1 MSAAGQERE
10 TEERRREAL
19 KLNFDY
25 LKHLST
31 LAGATALVE
40 LAVYKEVG
48 VGLSSLGTSLL
59 LLAVCVG
66 ACLYNMGLIS
76 GDMQSGEYASGGLYR
91 LGIFGGIYVGG
102 LAAFA
107 WAALNPSSAEFWG
120 GIVLVIVFILLYVV
134 WRRWM

>member
-1 MSAAGQERE
+1 MSATDQERE

-40 LAVYKEVG
+40 LAVYQEVG
-48 VGLSSLGTSLL
+48 VGLVSLGTSLI

-76 GDMQSGEYASGGLYR
+76 GDIQSGEYASGGLYR
-91 LGIFGGIYVGG
+91 LGIFVGFYVGG

-107 WAALNPSSAEFWG
+107 WSALN
-120 GIVLVIVFILLYVV
+120 
-134 WRRWM
+134 M

>member
-1 MSAAGQERE
+1 MEGQKTGDQERE

-40 LAVYKEVG
+40 IAVYKEVG
-48 VGLSSLGTSLL
+48 VGLTPLGTSLI

-66 ACLYNMGLIS
+66 ACLWDMGSIS
-76 GDMQSGEYASGGLYR
+76 GDIQSGEYASGGLYR
-91 LGIFGGIYVGG
+91 LGILVGFYVGG

-107 WAALNPSSAEFWG
+107 WSALDPSLSEVFGG
-120 GIVLVIVFILLYVV
+120 GIVLVIVLILY
-134 WRRWM
+134 M